1 MKLNKEQMARLSKL
15 RDEYRKAVT
24 ALKAEKD
31 NAEAE
36 IAKAVSLV
44 NDRINDLNAII
55 ENANELRDQIQS
67 EIADYIGEKSD
78 KWQEGERGQAFEDWR
93 AQWDCEV
100 ETLDSVDEITIE
112 VEVAEELLD
121 ESEYPTEPES

>member
-1 MKLNKEQMARLSKL
+1 MNKEQKARLDKL
-15 RDEYRKAVT
+15 REEYREAVT

-100 ETLDSVDEITIE
+100 ETLDAVDEITIE
-112 VEVAEELLD
+112 VEVAEELMD
-121 ESEYPTEPES
+121 ENEYPTEPES